1 MNAPYSIARRRGETA
16 TPVSR
21 MEWATV
27 RKWLLIAF
35 AARFALMLV
44 FETTG
49 IERKLRLTKDAFL
62 YDRVGQEIA
71 QYWRTG
77 GATTWPTRVGDTP
90 IDALFEYEVGIV
102 YYFTGDMMVVVRM
115 INVLA
120 GSLVPLV
127 VWKNARLLFDSKV
140 SFRCLLMS
148 AFFPTQVYY
157 SAILVRDSQST
168 LAMCLIFFGLTAIVS
183 RGRMRSMLA
192 LPAGLLLIAGLRTYM
207 FTVLLVLIP
216 ACWIATLI
224 LVRARGKARFVARAT
239 GVAVLCAVVAAG
251 VGLNSVFAGNEG
263 MQVLDLEFL
272 NRVREKMN
280 RGGGAL
286 YEGEVPKLFEDPLET
301 AEAVGVGLYHFFF
314 SVDPTEINSIRQ
326 VMAIPEVLCV
336 VIAIP
341 ALYRGF
347 KRSIRY
353 YPLEL
358 SAPLLIAIAITFAYS
373 SVATN
378 GGPMMRWRLQTVN
391 AYILVAAF
399 GWDRRVRL
407 PGSNVTPLRQI
418 ARQSPAP
425 VVQLSREA

>member
-1 MNAPYSIARRRGETA
+1 
-16 TPVSR
+16 
-21 MEWATV
+21 
-27 RKWLLIAF
+27 
-35 AARFALMLV
+35 MLA

-49 IERKLRLTKDAFL
+49 IERTLRLTKDAFL
-62 YDRVGQEIA
+62 YDQIGKDLA

-77 GATTWPTRVGDTP
+77 GATTWPGRVGDTP
-90 IDALFEYEVGIV
+90 IDSLFEYEVGLV
-102 YYFTGDMMVVVRM
+102 YYLTGDMMVMVRI
-115 INVLA
+115 INVFA
-120 GSLVPLV
+120 GSLVPLI
-127 VWKNARLLFDSKV
+127 VWKTARLLFDSTV
-140 SFRCLLMS
+140 SLRCLLMS

-168 LAMCLIFFGLTAIVS
+168 LAMCLIFYGLTAIVS
-183 RGRMRSMLA
+183 RGRARSMMA

-207 FTVLLVLIP
+207 FTVLILLVP

-224 LVRARGKARFVARAT
+224 LVRARGKARFVARVT
-239 GVAVLCAVVAAG
+239 GMAVLCGVVAVG
-251 VGLNSVFAGNEG
+251 LGLNSVFAGNEG
-263 MQVLDLEFL
+263 QQVLDLDFL

-286 YEGEVPKLFEDPLET
+286 YDGEVPKLFEDPIET
-301 AEAVGVGLYHFFF
+301 IEAVGIGLYHFFF
-314 SVDPTEINSIRQ
+314 SVNPTEINSIRQ

-407 PGSNVTPLRQI
+407 PNRNGSSTLNGDRKIESGVGETLVGRK
-418 ARQSPAP
+418 
-425 VVQLSREA
+425 V